1 MSCYH
6 GSKISWSQQPFFTAT
21 AICIVKRWKWSMGY
35 CFAPEC
41 NHTQESHTCQFFFF
55 FFLPDLQDH
64 SLLRSRHFATMVTQH
79 DNFSPLLQSLQT
91 LQESCI
97 YIHLLKLSA
106 SDHKYTCIH
115 GWNGRQQYIYIYLLN
130 IWQFIK
136 MCSEN
141 PLLRPG
147 HDNTW
152 TMYCKYLNLTKRGCQ
167 VFSFCSFQI
176 KKWPIFWENTTGLLP
191 PGHSGCIKGVA
202 IHKGGFS
209 NCTCSQIPCL
219 RCKRTVI

>member
-1 MSCYH
+1 MTEESVMSCYH

-106 SDHKYTCIH
+106 EWAQIYMHPRLKWETI
-115 GWNGRQQYIYIYLLN
+115 YIYIYFLT

-141 PLLRPG
+141 PLLWLG
-147 HDNTW
+147 HDNTCTLYW
-152 TMYCKYLNLTKRGCQ
+152 KYLNL
-167 VFSFCSFQI
+167 
-176 KKWPIFWENTTGLLP
+176 N
-191 PGHSGCIKGVA
+191 
-202 IHKGGFS
+202 
-209 NCTCSQIPCL
+209 
-219 RCKRTVI
+219 

>member
-1 MSCYH
+1 MVAKFLDLNNLS
-6 GSKISWSQQPFFTAT
+6 SQQQPFALSNDGSEAWAT
-21 AICIVKRWKWSMGY
+21 VLLLGAIIHRKVIHV
-35 CFAPEC
+35 
-41 NHTQESHTCQFFFF
+41 NFFSF

-106 SDHKYTCIH
+106 SDHKINIH
-115 GWNGRQQYIYIYLLN
+115 ASTVEMGDNNIYIYIYLLN

-136 MCSEN
+136 MCNEN
-141 PLLRPG
+141 PLLWPG
-147 HDNTW
+147 HDNTC

-176 KKWPIFWENTTGLLP
+176 KKWLIFWENTTGLLP

-202 IHKGGFS
+202 IHKGEFS

-219 RCKRTVI
+219 RCNRTVI

>member
-1 MSCYH
+1 MVAKFLDLNNLS
-6 GSKISWSQQPFFTAT
+6 SQQQPFALSNDGSEAWAT
-21 AICIVKRWKWSMGY
+21 VLLLSAIIHRKVIHV
-35 CFAPEC
+35 
-41 NHTQESHTCQFFFF
+41 NFFSF

-147 HDNTW
+147 HDNTC

-176 KKWPIFWENTTGLLP
+176 KKWLIFWENTTGLLP

>member
-1 MSCYH
+1 MVAKFLDLNNLS
-6 GSKISWSQQPFFTAT
+6 SQQQPFALSNDGSEAWVTVLLLS
-21 AICIVKRWKWSMGY
+21 AIIHRKVIHV
-35 CFAPEC
+35 
-41 NHTQESHTCQFFFF
+41 NFFSF

-147 HDNTW
+147 HDNTC

-176 KKWPIFWENTTGLLP
+176 KKWLIFWENTTGLLP

>member
-1 MSCYH
+1 MSCYP

-115 GWNGRQQYIYIYLLN
+115 GWNGRQQYIYIYIFLTSDNLLKCAVKTHFYDQAM
-130 IWQFIK
+130 IIHVQCTVSI
-136 MCSEN
+136 S
-141 PLLRPG
+141 
-147 HDNTW
+147 TW
-152 TMYCKYLNLTKRGCQ
+152 
-167 VFSFCSFQI
+167 
-176 KKWPIFWENTTGLLP
+176 P
-191 PGHSGCIKGVA
+191 
-202 IHKGGFS
+202 KGGVKFS
-209 NCTCSQIPCL
+209 AFVVF
-219 RCKRTVI
+219 R